1 MYLGYSD
8 LWGFPYTDLRSPAA
22 MLAPYRANTNEYK
35 LTGRPAQDGLAQV
48 DYSGRRFGA
57 LQRPFSDRA
66 GTQNSDLG
74 DYQLRQHLREACL
87 TGVTAGS
94 VVSLVGPLDVQ

>member
-1 MYLGYSD
+1 MKQTEFSLHFFFS
-8 LWGFPYTDLRSPAA
+8 F
-22 MLAPYRANTNEYK
+22 YK

-66 GTQNSDLG
+66 GTQSPDLG
-74 DYQLRQHLREACL
+74 DYQLRQHLREACPSL
-87 TGVTAGS
+87 TAGS
-94 VVSLVGPLDVQ
+94 VVGPVDVQ